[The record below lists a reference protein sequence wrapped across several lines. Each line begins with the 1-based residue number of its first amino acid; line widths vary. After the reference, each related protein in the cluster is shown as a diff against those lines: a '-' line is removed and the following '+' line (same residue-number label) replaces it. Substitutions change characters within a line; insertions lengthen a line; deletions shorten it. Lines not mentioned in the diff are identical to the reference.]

1 MNLRW
6 IISLLFIFSLVI
18 LGGTSVVHSQTVP
31 TLDSSSTKV
40 VSKNVLDTSL
50 IHKFAQNPDFQYKKN
65 LFKKSFIG
73 QIWKNI
79 KDFFLDL
86 IRKIFQKI
94 FGVEVKESSS
104 NIIFWILI
112 LIILGGIGFLIYKS
126 RKQLFTTSG
135 TIFTDEDDISIEQMN
150 YVDKQM
156 EAYQNL
162 DFRMAIRYA
171 LLNTIKQ
178 LDENK
183 QIVYVAGKT
192 LYEYQSELSNKEM
205 KDKFSEMCY
214 IYEYIWFGNFTATK
228 SLCDLVISDMN
239 FIFNLNQLKK

>member
-18 LGGTSVVHSQTVP
+18 LGGTSVVYSQTIS
-31 TLDSSSTKV
+31 TIDSTNTTIK
-40 VSKNVLDTSL
+40 SKNVLDTSL
-50 IHKFAQNPDFQYKKN
+50 IHKFAKNPDFQYKKN

-73 QIWKNI
+73 KIWKSI
-79 KDFFLDL
+79 KDFFINL
-86 IRKIFQKI
+86 INKILRKI
-94 FGVEVKESSS
+94 FGVDVQESTS

-112 LIILGGIGFLIYKS
+112 LIILAGLGFLFYKS

-135 TIFTDEDDISIEQMN
+135 TIFTDDDDISIEQMN
-150 YVDKQM
+150 YVDKQL

-214 IYEYIWFGNFTATK
+214 IYEYIWFGNFTATM

>member
-1 MNLRW
+1 
-6 IISLLFIFSLVI
+6 
-18 LGGTSVVHSQTVP
+18 
-31 TLDSSSTKV
+31 
-40 VSKNVLDTSL
+40 L
-50 IHKFAQNPDFQYKKN
+50 IHKFAKNPDFQYKKN

-73 QIWKNI
+73 KIWKSI
-79 KDFFLDL
+79 KDFFINL
-86 IRKIFQKI
+86 INKILRKI
-94 FGVEVKESSS
+94 FGVDVQESTS

-112 LIILGGIGFLIYKS
+112 LIILAGLGFLFYKS

-135 TIFTDEDDISIEQMN
+135 TIFTDDDDISIEQMN
-150 YVDKQM
+150 YVDKQL

-214 IYEYIWFGNFTATK
+214 IYEYIWFGNFTATM

>member
-18 LGGTSVVHSQTVP
+18 LGGTSVVYSQTIS
-31 TLDSSSTKV
+31 TIDSTNTTIK
-40 VSKNVLDTSL
+40 SKNVLDTSL
-50 IHKFAQNPDFQYKKN
+50 IHKFAKNPDFQYKKN

-73 QIWKNI
+73 KIWKSI
-79 KDFFLDL
+79 KDFFINL
-86 IRKIFQKI
+86 INKILRKI
-94 FGVEVKESSS
+94 FGVDVQESTS

-112 LIILGGIGFLIYKS
+112 LIILVGLGFLFYKS

-135 TIFTDEDDISIEQMN
+135 TIFTDDDDISIEQMN
-150 YVDKQM
+150 YVDKQL